1 LVNYLLHKITN
12 STIIHEN
19 ATDYNPKNGKGDVF
33 RKEMEMALV
42 DILREIGYPVKS
54 S

>member
-19 ATDYNPKNGKGDVF
+19 TADYNPKNSKGEVF
-33 RKEMEMALV
+33 RKEMEMELV
-42 DILREIGYPVKS
+42 DILGEIGYPVKS